1 MVPNE
6 EQSALKDMAR
16 RFSREKLLPGYQRRE
31 SEARMDRVLLREM
44 GQLGLIGIN
53 LPTEVGG
60 LDADS
65 VTTGFIM
72 EELGYGDFN
81 MGCVVMVQSL
91 CGAILTRNAAPELR
105 EQWLPR
111 VTAGEAILGISIT
124 EPHAGSDSAAIQLK
138 ATRDGDHYVLNGEKT
153 SATFVECA
161 GAYIVMART
170 GAPDSGARGITAFF
184 VPIDS
189 ENLQTSRFN
198 DLGSHILTRGSLFF
212 DNVRIPISHRLGGE
226 GKGFSEVMRGF
237 DYSRALLSLLCIGA
251 AQASIDESWAYV
263 QERQA
268 FGGPIGRFQGVTFP
282 LAEYDSQLAAA
293 RQLAFHALAL
303 RDAGQP
309 HTTEA
314 SMVKWFGPKIA
325 VDALHQCIL
334 TFGHYGWSMDLPHQ
348 QRLRD
353 VMGMELGEG
362 SGNIMKLVVARARV
376 GAMANPS

>member
-1 MVPNE
+1 
-6 EQSALKDMAR
+6 
-16 RFSREKLLPGYQRRE
+16 
-31 SEARMDRVLLREM
+31 
-44 GQLGLIGIN
+44 
-53 LPTEVGG
+53 
-60 LDADS
+60 
-65 VTTGFIM
+65 
-72 EELGYGDFN
+72 
-81 MGCVVMVQSL
+81 
-91 CGAILTRNAAPELR
+91 
-105 EQWLPR
+105 
-111 VTAGEAILGISIT
+111 
-124 EPHAGSDSAAIQLK
+124 
-138 ATRDGDHYVLNGEKT
+138 
-153 SATFVECA
+153 
-161 GAYIVMART
+161 
-170 GAPDSGARGITAFF
+170 
-184 VPIDS
+184 
-189 ENLQTSRFN
+189 
-198 DLGSHILTRGSLFF
+198 
-212 DNVRIPISHRLGGE
+212 
-226 GKGFSEVMRGF
+226 MRGF

-309 HTTEA
+309 HTTET
-314 SMVKWFGPKIA
+314 SMVKWFGPKLA